1 MSLVEMKDFSAL
13 IDNKP
18 FSDQPVKN
26 NKKRMRKYHEKMII
40 QQKIYQ
46 IICIIKNILNSLVQI
61 YQDKQI
67 QVLYKKI
74 NYTGK
79 LENDDC
85 YDGYQ

>member
-40 QQKIYQ
+40 Q
-46 IICIIKNILNSLVQI
+46 
-61 YQDKQI
+61 
-67 QVLYKKI
+67 
-74 NYTGK
+74 
-79 LENDDC
+79 
-85 YDGYQ
+85 